1 MQQKNIFIHSFWGA
15 NVDYSV
21 LIQCK
26 MKYMALKN
34 NLHFSRVKQY
44 CNFIILKSL
53 LQGLLFSTASRSF
66 WNIKLWSILLSDNGT
81 HEGHTR
87 F

>member
-1 MQQKNIFIHSFWGA
+1 MQQKKIFIHSFGGM

-21 LIQCK
+21 FIQSR
-26 MKYMALKN
+26 MKDMTLKN

-44 CNFIILKSL
+44 CNSVILESQ
-53 LQGLLFSTASRSF
+53 LQGLLFNTASRSF
-66 WNIKLWSILLSDNGT
+66 WSIKLWSILLSDNRT
-81 HEGHTR
+81 YEGQTY